1 MSLDVGGRVHVTC
14 AGLPRP
20 DGAYTIEEFLHD
32 LIAGGRDFAEAVGMS
47 LGYDVLVDYAI
58 CHTLQRN
65 RPHVWDRYVGTV
77 TDYRGET
84 AHVDVPEAIGL
95 YPSGRWLGESDKQ
108 ANEENITYLQTTYN
122 RHVETT
128 PRELTLTNGKP
139 RIVSIDG
146 ELLL

>member
-1 MSLDVGGRVHVTC
+1 MAQIQSSVYLKKKTSFFKKVAQNKCLILLMIPGLLYYLIFHYAPMS
-14 AGLPRP
+14 
-20 DGAYTIEEFLHD
+20 GAVMAF
-32 LIAGGRDFAEAVGMS
+32 
-47 LGYDVLVDYAI
+47 
-58 CHTLQRN
+58 
-65 RPHVWDRYVGTV
+65 
-77 TDYRGET
+77 TDYRGGT

-108 ANEENITYLQTTYN
+108 ANEENITYLRATYN
-122 RHVETT
+122 RLVETT

>member
-1 MSLDVGGRVHVTC
+1 MTC

-20 DGAYTIEEFLHD
+20 ADVYTIEAFLRD
-32 LIAGGRDFAEAVGMS
+32 LMADDRGFADIVGLA
-47 LGYDVLVDYAI
+47 LGYDVLVDYEI

-65 RPHVWDRYVGTV
+65 RPHACDRYIGDV

-84 AHVDVPEAIGL
+84 AHVDTPEAIGL

-108 ANEENITYLQTTYN
+108 ANEENITYLQTMYD

-139 RIVSIDG
+139 RVVSIDG
-146 ELLL
+146 EILL

>member
-1 MSLDVGGRVHVTC
+1 
-14 AGLPRP
+14 
-20 DGAYTIEEFLHD
+20 
-32 LIAGGRDFAEAVGMS
+32 MS

-128 PRELTLTNGKP
+128 PRELTLTNGKV